1 MDGNTIDFLMTANVE
16 ISQLDFDPNNYDCA
30 TDQSNSR
37 LTYKTRPGLPG
48 LVLCLLKIQGINI
61 RKSLVQIRRGNE
73 TQSALSQ
80 LPGSGIAR
88 PDLIQIIDHQ
98 IFPISAGDDLA
109 LFTEI
114 IQ

>member
-1 MDGNTIDFLMTANVE
+1 MTANVE
-16 ISQLDFDPNNYDCA
+16 MGHLGFDPNNFDWA
-30 TDQSNSR
+30 TEQSNSR
-37 LTYKTRPGLPG
+37 LFYKIRPGLPG
-48 LVLCLLKIQGINI
+48 LILCLLKIQGNNI
-61 RKSLVQIRRGNE
+61 RKLLVQIRRGNE

-109 LFTEI
+109 LVSEI

>member
-1 MDGNTIDFLMTANVE
+1 MTAKVE
-16 ISQLDFDPNNYDCA
+16 IRQFDFHPNNYDWA
-30 TDQSNSR
+30 TEQSNNR
-37 LTYKTRPGLPG
+37 LIYKIRPGLPG

-61 RKSLVQIRRGNE
+61 RRLLVQIRCGNE

-98 IFPISAGDDLA
+98 IFPISTGDDLA
-109 LFTEI
+109 LVSEI